1 VGFAQYR
8 PVVANREARSALLL
22 GTLVRTPI
30 FASWVVI
37 TLHVVTTLGR
47 GYGAAGFAAAVVAAA
62 VAVGSPVRGRAIDR
76 VGLRRAIVPALV
88 VTAVCWSMAPWLG
101 YLWLMVLAAAS
112 GVFMVPVFSIVRMAI
127 VASVPVE
134 QRRTALSL
142 DAVLT
147 EVSFMVGPLAGAWAA
162 TAWDTRWVLLLVEAC
177 VVAGGALIWLI
188 NPRVTSDAETVDESI
203 AGRSWMTP
211 AFFALC
217 GAAMAAVA
225 VLQGTDLGIVAALR
239 SMGSTTLIGPALAV
253 WGLGSLVG
261 GLIYG
266 ALSVSVPVWVLLGGL
281 AAVTAPAA
289 LARDEGTLIGLL
301 FVAGLLCAPAM
312 TAVVEQMSRVVPAA
326 AFGEAMGWH
335 ASSITLGEALGAPL
349 AGMAIDRWD
358 PGAGFWSVA
367 IIGFV
372 AAAFMAAVRLSGRS
386 QAPRARRARRPRPWG
401 GRS

>member
-1 VGFAQYR
+1 MGFAQYR

-62 VAVGSPVRGRAIDR
+62 TAAGSPVRGRAIDR
-76 VGLRRAIVPALV
+76 IGLRRAIVPALV
-88 VTAVCWSMAPWLG
+88 VTAACWSMAPWLG
-101 YLWLMVLAAAS
+101 YIWLLVLAATS
-112 GVFMVPVFSIVRMAI
+112 GVFMVPVFAIVRMAI

-162 TAWDTRWVLLLVEAC
+162 TAWDTRWVLLLVQAC
-177 VVAGGALIWLI
+177 VVAGGALIWLA
-188 NPRVTSDAETVDESI
+188 NPRVASDADLVHQSVARRI
-203 AGRSWMTP
+203 WMTP
-211 AFFALC
+211 AFLALC

-225 VLQGTDLGIVAALR
+225 VLQGTDLGIVAVLR
-239 SMGSTTLIGPALAV
+239 SMGSTSFIGPALAV

-266 ALSVSVPVWVLLGGL
+266 AMSTSLPVWALLGGL
-281 AAVTAPAA
+281 AVVTAPAA
-289 LARDEGTLIGLL
+289 LARDEWTLIGLL

-326 AFGEAMGWH
+326 ALGEAMGWH
-335 ASSITLGEALGAPL
+335 SSSITLGEALGAPL
-349 AGMAIDRWD
+349 AGMAIDRWS

-372 AAAFMAAVRLSGRS
+372 AAVLMGAVRLSGRNP
-386 QAPRARRARRPRPWG
+386 APPARPARRRRPSG